1 MPAFHE
7 VQFPTDISYGSAG
20 GPEFSTEVVELG
32 NGAEQRNINWA
43 YSRERWNV
51 AYGIKAQEDLDA
63 LMSFF
68 YARRGRAHGFRF
80 KNHADYQATGV
91 ELTEGDDGWQLAK
104 VYTSGLYTYTRKI
117 VKPVQDSVTVYI
129 DGTPL
134 ENSAGDPEGW
144 SIDLETGIITFESGN
159 EPGSGE
165 TVTVDFEF
173 DVPVRFDTDHLPQS
187 LETYRARAASVPIV
201 ELML

>member
-7 VQFPTDISYGSAG
+7 VRFPTDISYGSAG

-32 NGAEQRNINWA
+32 NGSEQRNTNWA

-51 AYGIKAQEDLDA
+51 AYGIKAQADLDA

-80 KNHADYQATGV
+80 KNHADFQATGV
-91 ELTEGDDGWQLAK
+91 ELTEDENGEFQLVK
-104 VYTSGLYTYTRKI
+104 VYTSGIYTYTRKI
-117 VKPVQDSVTVYI
+117 VKPVADSVTIYI
-129 DGTPL
+129 DGVDQSDSLGPV
-134 ENSAGDPEGW
+134 GW
-144 SIDLETGIITFESGN
+144 SVDLTTGLVTFDSGSG
-159 EPGSGE
+159 PGSGE
-165 TVTVDFEF
+165 VVTADFEF
-173 DVPVRFDTDHLPQS
+173 DVPMRFDTDHLPQS
-187 LETYRARAASVPIV
+187 LETYQARAASVPIV